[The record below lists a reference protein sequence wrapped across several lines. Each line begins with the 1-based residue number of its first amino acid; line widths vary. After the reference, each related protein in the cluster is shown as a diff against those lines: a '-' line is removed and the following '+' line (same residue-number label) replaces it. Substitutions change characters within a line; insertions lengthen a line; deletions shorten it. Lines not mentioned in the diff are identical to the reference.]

1 MPLPHM
7 IRGRGRFEDIGC
19 VHIHQENACGNSG
32 TMPPGHLEILE
43 AITMR
48 RDSCPYR
55 DALTW
60 GFLAVGGLMALG
72 AAGDHGRVFGQEPSN
87 IHSTAERE
95 STQVLDSLLTRL
107 MTAAERVTMG
117 GRMGTAGDSLPDVAD
132 LCRAARRLEAES
144 AADRNTRIKDWMFP
158 ASANAPLRNAQCFVP
173 AEFPPE
179 WFFLPNVVAQ
189 PIDSESVADQT
200 PAWNSDG
207 VISFLEMLVQAAAD
221 TSQLDELTRL
231 AEAKADRC
239 EIARSLARLAAFA
252 LARSKNE
259 TPDASALRT
268 ELHQATAAPGNAR
281 VKLWPVYLLARAM
294 CRDDAYRSAG
304 IEVLDELL
312 SVSDSVPLRP
322 LQSHCVRDRAVA
334 RIALTG
340 GHVEPASDPQ
350 LQLWQPGGYYFH
362 AGSQAGT
369 WPAWWVEHAGVIL
382 SAAGPEVSTLQFACP
397 LTGSFELTANMSRD
411 AGAEPAVQFGRVTFY
426 PCVGLDKAVVRSIGE
441 QETVP
446 RKVEPEPAGTSA
458 RIRIVATAENVRFY
472 REDALLFE
480 DAAPSST
487 TPWLVLV
494 SRSPRACAWTDLKI
508 SGSPQSPR
516 EVRLIE
522 DDRMEGWMSPLYR
535 ERLPRQFASKL
546 VDSGAMALERPQD
559 SSGDWSVV
567 QGELIGKALGAAAS
581 KIISQSWLAYHRTL
595 QPGDALSYE
604 FYYEPGKAIVW
615 PSLGRTA
622 FLVEPAGVRLHWITD
637 IPHMAVGG
645 LTPDNAVIDPRS
657 RPDRAGIPLRPNNW
671 NSMVVTISDQTARL
685 SLNGTD
691 IYAHPLAAADSRL
704 FGFFHYRSHSQARV
718 RAVVLRGNWLST
730 LSPEELSQPF
740 ARRGEWILTP
750 EMRKGLETLMDE
762 PWLPRPTNRS
772 DDRQDG

>member
-1 MPLPHM
+1 
-7 IRGRGRFEDIGC
+7 
-19 VHIHQENACGNSG
+19 
-32 TMPPGHLEILE
+32 
-43 AITMR
+43 
-48 RDSCPYR
+48 
-55 DALTW
+55 
-60 GFLAVGGLMALG
+60 MALG
-72 AAGDHGRVFGQEPSN
+72 AAGDHRRVYGQEAAN
-87 IHSTAERE
+87 IHPTAERE
-95 STQVLDSLLTRL
+95 TAQTLDSLLTRL

-144 AADRNTRIKDWMFP
+144 AAERYTRIKDWMFP
-158 ASANAPLRNAQCFVP
+158 ATADAPMRNAQCFVP

-179 WFFLPNVVAQ
+179 WFFLPISATKPNG
-189 PIDSESVADQT
+189 SESVVGPT
-200 PAWNSDG
+200 PTWESDG

-221 TSQLDELTRL
+221 TGQLDELTQVSQ
-231 AEAKADRC
+231 AKADHC
-239 EIARSLARLAAFA
+239 TIARSLGRLAAFA

-259 TPDASALRT
+259 APDAGALRT
-268 ELHQATAAPGNAR
+268 ELHQAIAAPGNAR

-294 CRDDAYRSAG
+294 CRDDAYRPAG

-322 LQSHCVRDRAVA
+322 LQSHCVRDRAMA
-334 RIALTG
+334 RIALAG

-350 LQLWQPGGYYFH
+350 LQLWQPSGYYFN
-362 AGSQAGT
+362 AGSQTGT
-369 WPAWWVEHAGVIL
+369 WPAWWVEHAGVVL
-382 SAAGPEVSTLQFACP
+382 SVAGPEVSTLQFACP

-411 AGAEPAVQFGRVTFY
+411 AGAEPAVQYGRVTFY
-426 PCVGLDKAVVRSIGE
+426 PSVGLDKVAVRSIGE
-441 QETVP
+441 QETVS
-446 RKVEPEPAGTSA
+446 RKVEPEPARTSA

-472 REDALLFE
+472 RDDALLFE

-494 SRSPRACAWTDLKI
+494 SRSPRVCAWTELKF

-522 DDRMEGWMSPLYR
+522 ADRMEGWMSPLYR

-559 SSGDWSVV
+559 SGGDWSVV
-567 QGELIGKALGAAAS
+567 QGELIGKAMGATTS
-581 KIISQSWLAYHRTL
+581 KITSQSWLAYHRTL
-595 QPGDALSYE
+595 QSGDTLSYE

-615 PSLGRTA
+615 PSLGRIA

-645 LTPDNAVIDPRS
+645 LTPDNAVLDPRS
-657 RPDRAGIPLRPNNW
+657 RPYRAGIPLRPNTW
-671 NSMVVTISDQTARL
+671 NTMVVTISDQAARL

-718 RAVVLRGNWLST
+718 RAVLLRGNWTTT

-740 ARRGEWILTP
+740 ARCGEWILTP
-750 EMRKGLETLMDE
+750 VMRKGLETLIDE
-762 PWLPRPTNRS
+762 PWLPRPTDRS
-772 DDRQDG
+772 GVH